1 MSKDDLVL
9 LNQLAEDLMQTLS
22 NDRAQP
28 QQLEEVA
35 KLQQAASIQD
45 WSSWKMDSLKLI
57 YGQDNQLAKS
67 GHGYYF

>member
-22 NDRAQP
+22 NDRAQT

-35 KLQQAASIQD
+35 KLQQAASIYD
-45 WSSWKMDSLKLI
+45 LL
-57 YGQDNQLAKS
+57 G
-67 GHGYYF
+67 

>member
-45 WSSWKMDSLKLI
+45 
-57 YGQDNQLAKS
+57 
-67 GHGYYF
+67 